1 MEVYVKKEESVET
14 YNQRVN
20 EALNYTYNK
29 TLNKIIKQPGRNLE
43 EQAFIQI
50 KNGIYLGYGFID
62 NSEQIT
68 NSEALEN
75 YLIPQKDNI
84 DVQKILRRQIMNT

>member
-1 MEVYVKKEESVET
+1 M
-14 YNQRVN
+14 
-20 EALNYTYNK
+20 ALS
-29 TLNKIIKQPGRNLE
+29 R
-43 EQAFIQI
+43 
-50 KNGIYLGYGFID
+50 YGFIE